1 MDHAAR
7 DLAIVRQKEVNSSSL
22 PYPAHP
28 FPPEDSNMDGKHIVE
43 TEKCAGAKPLAM
55 SEERRFAI
63 LFAATL
69 LAARKLIPMM
79 EEDRPNMAKDY
90 WT

>member
-1 MDHAAR
+1 
-7 DLAIVRQKEVNSSSL
+7 
-22 PYPAHP
+22 
-28 FPPEDSNMDGKHIVE
+28 MDGKHIVE
-43 TEKCAGAKPLAM
+43 TEKCAGAKPVAM
-55 SEERRFAI
+55 SEERRFTI

-90 WT
+90 WTEIYAKKAIDGAAFILERIDRHWPPKAVAARV